1 MCRYEKG
8 YVSLFNNLLI
18 SGESDSQRYKFS
30 AKQQQG
36 TNDFFSWSLVY
47 KSDIEMRISSS
58 WIYCIPGY
66 IY

>member
-58 WIYCIPGY
+58 
-66 IY
+66 